1 MIEELI
7 TKHNFEKSPMGEG
20 ILKVLY
26 AGEDEA
32 IEMTNE
38 GDLVMSSADGK
49 SSTHKVTVGEAPTTN
64 AVDNDA
70 EIKALEA
77 KIKEEAEIKALEAK
91 IKDEEMKNLEAKI
104 KEEEIKALE
113 AKIAEEEMRR
123 VQTTDIEEKVLPEEF
138 KKEDEQMKDDEQMS
152 DF

>member
-7 TKHNFEKSPMGEG
+7 TKHNFEKAPMGEG

-49 SSTHKVTVGEAPTTN
+49 SSTHKVTVGEASTTN
-64 AVDNDA
+64 AVDNEA

-77 KIKEEAEIKALEAK
+77 KIKEDEMKALEAK
-91 IKDEEMKNLEAKI
+91 IKDEEMKNLEREEAKI
-104 KEEEIKALE
+104 KEEEMKALE
-113 AKIAEEEMRR
+113 AKIA
-123 VQTTDIEEKVLPEEF
+123 
-138 KKEDEQMKDDEQMS
+138 
-152 DF
+152 